1 MTAETGRIDEA
12 TLRDLIEP
20 VGDLDEL
27 DQACFHKGDD
37 RWRQVGDEGWD
48 HLFERTLV
56 YLRTQLG
63 YFFDYNIA
71 EGNFGRLVR
80 MYDPENRADVTVC
93 FSAVVNARRE
103 NLWRTLSHP
112 NLMELLRR
120 IRHACSRRR
129 KRSRRNARSAFNN
142 RGRSD
147 TKEERAVLGGLASLQ
162 PCRVVSPRD
171 VRLDSVFAPPDVI
184 AARIGLEAPSELQ
197 ADRVDAWSFSTLV
210 AEALTCHWRWKVRK
224 FLVLSK
230 SRERSTAERLSLLSE
245 YVRSRFQ
252 SSACLRRYLHQHFRA
267 ARIDDDEAAAL
278 AGLLAWAS
286 GRTRPPGARWPP
298 CGPTSTGTPRPRR
311 PHAVWA
317 CVHVSRVFFRG
328 ALSAPAEDEVES
340 SLGNTTT
347 CTWDA
352 SSRELAYGRVDEE
365 QDSDEQGAQTHHRP
379 DEAGPVA
386 MMLLPH
392 GPPPKLAGSQLP
404 GSLAA
409 RTRRWLAGLLHRQP
423 PHRLG

>member
-1 MTAETGRIDEA
+1 M
-12 TLRDLIEP
+12 
-20 VGDLDEL
+20 
-27 DQACFHKGDD
+27 
-37 RWRQVGDEGWD
+37 
-48 HLFERTLV
+48 
-56 YLRTQLG
+56 
-63 YFFDYNIA
+63 
-71 EGNFGRLVR
+71 RL
-80 MYDPENRADVTVC
+80 
-93 FSAVVNARRE
+93 
-103 NLWRTLSHP
+103 
-112 NLMELLRR
+112 
-120 IRHACSRRR
+120 SR
-129 KRSRRNARSAFNN
+129 
-142 RGRSD
+142 G
-147 TKEERAVLGGLASLQ
+147 
-162 PCRVVSPRD
+162 P
-171 VRLDSVFAPPDVI
+171 
-184 AARIGLEAPSELQ
+184 
-197 ADRVDAWSFSTLV
+197 
-210 AEALTCHWRWKVRK
+210 ALKVRK

-278 AGLLAWAS
+278 AGLLAMGLREDPAS
-286 GRTRPPGARWPP
+286 
-298 CGPTSTGTPRPRR
+298 RR
-311 PHAVWA
+311 PLAAMRAHKYWHASATSSA
-317 CVHVSRVFFRG
+317 CT
-328 ALSAPAEDEVES
+328 PAEDEAES